1 MKSFAQDLVFG
12 VTRGMIKP
20 PKQILL
26 SYTVKTLTN
35 NVELLSIL
43 NRYGHGVSYSQ
54 LEDAGER
61 QRPKP
66 SLRSKRFHIELLRE
80 TFPTPFPVIHV
91 FLLLSQL
98 SRRTSRGNA
107 CYAGYPKPRTYV
119 EVNCQEAL
127 ENTRRKNLLWVLV
140 RLLSSLSCSQI
151 G

>member
-43 NRYGHGVSYSQ
+43 NRYGRGVSYSQ

-66 SLRSKRFHIELLRE
+66 SLRSKR
-80 TFPTPFPVIHV
+80 FPVIHV

>member
-35 NVELLSIL
+35 NVALLSIL

-66 SLRSKRFHIELLRE
+66 SLRSKRFQSSYCAKVRAEAKKRLKGDSFMFFCSCPSFLDEPRKE
-80 TFPTPFPVIHV
+80 TLATQAT
-91 FLLLSQL
+91 LSQEHML
-98 SRRTSRGNA
+98 
-107 CYAGYPKPRTYV
+107 K
-119 EVNCQEAL
+119 
-127 ENTRRKNLLWVLV
+127 
-140 RLLSSLSCSQI
+140 
-151 G
+151 

>member
-66 SLRSKRFHIELLRE
+66 SLRSKRFQSSYCAKVRAEVFFCSCPSFLDEPRE
-80 TFPTPFPVIHV
+80 ETLATQAT
-91 FLLLSQL
+91 LSQEHML
-98 SRRTSRGNA
+98 
-107 CYAGYPKPRTYV
+107 K
-119 EVNCQEAL
+119 
-127 ENTRRKNLLWVLV
+127 
-140 RLLSSLSCSQI
+140 
-151 G
+151 

>member
-66 SLRSKRFHIELLRE
+66 SLRSKRFQSSYCAKRS
-80 TFPTPFPVIHV
+80 PPPFPSFMFFCSCPS
-91 FLLLSQL
+91 FLDEPREETLATQATLSQEHML
-98 SRRTSRGNA
+98 
-107 CYAGYPKPRTYV
+107 K
-119 EVNCQEAL
+119 
-127 ENTRRKNLLWVLV
+127 
-140 RLLSSLSCSQI
+140 
-151 G
+151 

>member
-66 SLRSKRFHIELLRE
+66 SLRSKRFQSSYCAKVR
-80 TFPTPFPVIHV
+80 
-91 FLLLSQL
+91 
-98 SRRTSRGNA
+98 A
-107 CYAGYPKPRTYV
+107 
-119 EVNCQEAL
+119 EAKKGL
-127 ENTRRKNLLWVLV
+127 KGSFVPHPLPCHSCFFALV
-140 RLLSSLSCSQI
+140 PAF
-151 G
+151 

>member
-66 SLRSKRFHIELLRE
+66 SLRSKRFQSSYCAKVRAEAKKRLKAPPSPSFMFFCSCPSFLDEPRE
-80 TFPTPFPVIHV
+80 ETLATQAT
-91 FLLLSQL
+91 LSQEHML
-98 SRRTSRGNA
+98 
-107 CYAGYPKPRTYV
+107 K
-119 EVNCQEAL
+119 
-127 ENTRRKNLLWVLV
+127 
-140 RLLSSLSCSQI
+140 
-151 G
+151 